1 MEQRPKGDST
11 HNTTNATRRI
21 KPGERDQTSSLV
33 AFNNRRHVWRFVHL
47 PPMDSSE
54 TPWDTHAPPSY
65 QGSFYGSSFLVPHA
79 IAIIIIIP
87 HKPTHKGEKPA
98 LQQQSRVHS
107 HLLSQHNSKLPRVP
121 RIHSLRQRGFA
132 FWTTNLPCS
141 HPRSDQPTKNKAQEI
156 RFPLSDPSLSLSFY
170 KPTRIPTIHHLS
182 LIHCR
187 STKRRQTKRKAHSFL
202 VPNYCLVR
210 VAGTPISLQL

>member
-1 MEQRPKGDST
+1 MYGDSYARHRWIVLKRHGT
-11 HNTTNATRRI
+11 CMRLHHTKVRSMGLLSLFHM
-21 KPGERDQTSSLV
+21 PLPSSSSSLS
-33 AFNNRRHVWRFVHL
+33 N
-47 PPMDSSE
+47 
-54 TPWDTHAPPSY
+54 
-65 QGSFYGSSFLVPHA
+65 
-79 IAIIIIIP
+79 
-87 HKPTHKGEKPA
+87 THKGEKAA

-107 HLLSQHNSKLPRVP
+107 HLLSQDNSKLPRVPRVP

-170 KPTRIPTIHHLS
+170 QPTRIPTIHHLS

-210 VAGTPISLQL
+210 VAGTPISLQLESSSNDSEGRIILVVPEHGGPMPLVANQV